1 MKSAD
6 RPTNLPLLLKE
17 YHQISRMKKFWD
29 SCELSVCQQVAAA
42 LRPINVFSGISF
54 EEAKSEEPYEF
65 WFLFNQLY
73 FYFVFLSSILLQ
85 INLIAFRFYSAFA
98 DFGLGESALKMTKKA

>member
-1 MKSAD
+1 MCLSLSGRAQ
-6 RPTNLPLLLKE
+6 RNSFLL
-17 YHQISRMKKFWD
+17 I
-29 SCELSVCQQVAAA
+29 
-42 LRPINVFSGISF
+42 LRAF

-65 WFLFNQLY
+65 GFLFNQLY
-73 FYFVFLSSILLQ
+73 FYFVFLLSLFLQ